1 MPVMRGAG
9 RLIATALAVLA
20 WAGGGSDAVGAA
32 EPFILDADLSYDL
45 GSPPADPDANRLDVY
60 TPRAL
65 LGAPAP
71 VVVYVHGGSW
81 RTGDKGNRIAD
92 KARLFSSSGMLFVSV
107 NYRLSPNPPQS
118 SKPGRIRFP
127 AHPNDLGEAIGWL
140 ERNIGRYG
148 GDPRRLILVG
158 HSAGAQLVSLI
169 GTDPR
174 FVRAHGVR
182 PLAIRGVVA
191 LDTAAFDLVERAD
204 PQSSPLG
211 AAGLEGLWN
220 AFATGA
226 ENAADGTWQAASPL
240 HHADRRDAPH
250 LLVTQA
256 RSPGRIAVNAEMAT
270 ALGHSPASAVVAV
283 DADHAG
289 INAALGDPADASG
302 ETTAVLAFVREALA
316 VDAAPRTRLTRRPKK
331 RAGANRDRRRAT
343 VRFGFSATD
352 ERARF
357 ECRIDRRSWRRC
369 VTPRRYRLAAG
380 LHRFRVRAKTRDG
393 KGPIRS
399 YRFRVARR

>member
-1 MPVMRGAG
+1 
-9 RLIATALAVLA
+9 LIATAVAVLA
-20 WAGGGSDAVGAA
+20 YAGAGSDAVAA
-32 EPFILDADLSYDL
+32 TEPFVLDADVSYDL
-45 GSPPADPDANRLDVY
+45 GSPPADPDANRLDIY
-60 TPRAL
+60 TPRAIER
-65 LGAPAP
+65 APAP

-81 RTGDKGNRIAD
+81 RTGDKGNKIAN
-92 KARLFSSSGMLFVSV
+92 KARLFSSNGMLLVSV

-148 GDPRRLILVG
+148 GDPGRLILVG
-158 HSAGAQLVSLI
+158 HSAGAHLVSLV

-174 FVRAHGVR
+174 FLRAHGSR
-182 PLAIRGVVA
+182 PLAVRGVVA
-191 LDTAAFDLVERAD
+191 LDTASFDLVERAN
-204 PQSSPLG
+204 PATSPLG

-226 ENAADGTWQAASPL
+226 ENAADGTWRAASPL

-256 RSPGRIAVNAEMAT
+256 NNPRRIAVNSGMAT
-270 ALGHSPASAVVAV
+270 ALGHSPASGVLAV

-302 ETTAVLAFVREALA
+302 ETTAVLAFVRAALA
-316 VDAAPRTRLTRRPKK
+316 VDAAPRTKLTRKPKK
-331 RAGANRDRRRAT
+331 RAGARRDRRRAS
-343 VRFGFSATD
+343 VRFGFSAAD

-357 ECRIDRRSWRRC
+357 ECRIDRRRWRRC
-369 VTPRRYRLAAG
+369 VSPRRYRLAAG
-380 LHRFRVRAKTRDG
+380 RHRFRARSKTRDG
-393 KGPIRS
+393 NGPIRG